1 MATKSI
7 GKGASSASKKKRPR
21 WVRRLQIFG
30 LLGFIFAS
38 AAVIAGWVF
47 WAAKVKEV
55 RPKLALLT
63 NVRQSLDISPTQ
75 IISSDGKVLY
85 EFVAEKRE
93 WVNIDDV
100 PKLVQDAT
108 IAAEDKRFYQHHGVD
123 YVAGLKKVFTTVKEG
138 EVSGGASTIT
148 MQLAK
153 RLFSDSEQTVNR
165 KIQDMAIATEIEKT
179 YDKKHIL
186 EMYLNQVYYG
196 SYAYGIK
203 KAAEVYFDKSLDEL
217 TAAEAAML
225 SRCVRRPSS
234 QNPFKNLEVSTKNRN
249 VVLKLMLEEG
259 MITQSVYDSAIK
271 EKVKLSK
278 RPPSAGE
285 RSTKQ
290 APYFVDY
297 ILKEL
302 QDKPQFQD
310 IDVEAGGYKIYTT
323 LDTRLQ
329 KISDQ
334 QVRRLVDR
342 NRGARITTGAFLLLN
357 SQGKIMAMTGGYD
370 YDRNQFNV
378 VSQGR
383 RQPGSSF
390 KPFVYSLALEQR
402 VIGPSD
408 VLSNDNRTFRLAGN
422 PPYSPRNSSGKYG
435 GPVDIGTAV
444 AFSINVPAVDALY
457 RYGKSRG
464 LNDFS
469 KRCRTEFGFESKIHP
484 YLSSA
489 LGASEVSPI
498 EMARGFSTF
507 MLSGGRFEPFGITK
521 VLGPNQEVLYTEG
534 QLIKRGVVRADV
546 CDLVDSYMRGVV
558 TRGTARAASGITN
571 ARGKTGTTSDNKDA
585 WFCGYT
591 DKFMGIGWIAN
602 ERIEKRPD
610 GTKRAVYD
618 EMNRSVFGGTYT
630 VQIWTGVMREAQRI
644 YGEKPNGRGAPSVR
658 WSGEVDMD
666 RDPNADEDP
675 QATPADTADQ
685 NPDGEGTPVDRP
697 GRTPE
702 VNPPIGPDTDPAS
715 NPDAGTTDP
724 PKKPVEADPK
734 PPRDQGRQ
742 DNPPRNDPPEEGGGT
757 VTVVICADTG
767 MVAKDSCPEKT
778 PRTYRKGRQPKRAC
792 TKH

>member
-1 MATKSI
+1 MASKTVSTR
-7 GKGASSASKKKRPR
+7 ANSTTKKKRPR
-21 WVRRLQIFG
+21 WVRRLQIFA
-30 LLGFIFAS
+30 LLGFIFSS

-47 WAAKVKEV
+47 WAAKIKEV
-55 RPKLALLT
+55 RPKLALLS
-63 NVRQSLDISPTQ
+63 NVRQSLDIPPTQ
-75 IISSDGKVLY
+75 IISSDGKILY

-93 WVNIDDV
+93 WVNIENV
-100 PKLVQDAT
+100 PKIVQDAT
-108 IAAEDKRFYQHHGVD
+108 IAAEDKRFYEHGGVD
-123 YVAGLKKVFTTVKEG
+123 YVAGIKKVFTTVKEG
-138 EVSGGASTIT
+138 EMSGGASTIT

-196 SYAYGIK
+196 SYAYGVK
-203 KAAEVYFDKSLDEL
+203 KAAEVYFDKPLDKL
-217 TAAEAAML
+217 TVAEAAML

-249 VVLKLMLEEG
+249 VVLKLMLEEK
-259 MITQSVYDSAIK
+259 MITQDVYESSIK

-297 ILKEL
+297 ILKEI
-302 QDKPQFQD
+302 QSKPQFEEID
-310 IDVEAGGYKIYTT
+310 IESGGYKIYTT

-329 KISDQ
+329 KKSDE

-342 NRGARITTGAFLLLN
+342 YRRSRITTGSFLLLN
-357 SQGKIMAMTGGYD
+357 REGKILAMTGGYD
-370 YDRNQFNV
+370 YDRNQFNATT
-378 VSQGR
+378 QGR

-390 KPFVYSLALEQR
+390 KPFIYSLALEQR
-402 VIGPSD
+402 VIGPGD
-408 VLSNDNRTFRLAGN
+408 ALTNENRTFRLAGN
-422 PPYSPRNSSGKYG
+422 PPYAPRNSSGRYG
-435 GPVDIGTAV
+435 GSVDLGSAI
-444 AFSINVPAVDALY
+444 AFSLNVPAVDALY

-469 KRCRTEFGFESKIHP
+469 KRCRTEFGFESPIHP

-489 LGASEVSPI
+489 LGASEVSSV
-498 EMARGFSTF
+498 EMARGFSPF
-507 MLSGGRFEPFGITK
+507 MLSGGRFEPFGIVK
-521 VLGPNQEVLYTEG
+521 ILGPNQEVLYT
-534 QLIKRGVVRADV
+534 QVQRIKRGAVKPEVS
-546 CDLVDSYMRGVV
+546 DLLDSYMRGVV
-558 TRGTARAASGITN
+558 LRGTARAASGITN

-602 ERIEKRPD
+602 ERVEKRSD
-610 GTKRAVYD
+610 GSKRAVYD
-618 EMNRSVFGGTYT
+618 EMSSSVFGGTYT

-644 YGEKPNGRGAPSVR
+644 YGEKANGRGAPSVR

-666 RDPNADEDP
+666 RDPDAGRDP
-675 QATPADTADQ
+675 EVTDPAEGDPGTTENIETP
-685 NPDGEGTPVDRP
+685 DRSS

-702 VNPPIGPDTDPAS
+702 VSPPVEPETGPAEVPPTEAEPRRPAQS
-715 NPDAGTTDP
+715 DP
-724 PKKPVEADPK
+724 P
-734 PPRDQGRQ
+734 RQ
-742 DNPPRNDPPEEGGGT
+742 ENPPRKDPPEESGGT
-757 VTVVICADTG
+757 ITVVTCADTG
-767 MVAKDSCPEKT
+767 MVAKDSCPEKS